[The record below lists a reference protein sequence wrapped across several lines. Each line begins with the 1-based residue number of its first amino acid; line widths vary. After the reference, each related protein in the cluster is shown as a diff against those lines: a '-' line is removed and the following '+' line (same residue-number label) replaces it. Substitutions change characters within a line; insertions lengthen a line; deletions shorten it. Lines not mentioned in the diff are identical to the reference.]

1 MNSKVPLR
9 QKRNRVWRSYTGG
22 KLIDLW
28 QKASDPMD
36 GDMPEEWV
44 ASTVVARG
52 NGRPPHEGLSLVEL
66 QDGGT
71 AYLKDLI
78 ESDKEAFL
86 GKRIAQRY
94 GDTALLVKM
103 LDSCERLTIQVHPD
117 KQFARRFLH
126 SEFGKTEGWYVLGG
140 REIDQQ
146 ESYVLFGFKEGV
158 TREKWADFF
167 RRQDIDG
174 MIDSL
179 HKIPVKPGD
188 VFIIH
193 GGVPHAIGSGCFLLE
208 IQEPTDYTMRVE
220 KTTPAGLSLDEM
232 LIHQGVGEERMLDCF
247 HYEALSYE
255 ETLKRWKPVP
265 KVVSETSEYTL
276 RALIDERHCD
286 CFSLSE
292 LTVRAN
298 AETYANGDFYVA
310 IVYEGGG
317 EVMASDYRMPVC
329 AGNELFIPADAP
341 VLNWMATS
349 SSLKILLCYPPM

>member
-1 MNSKVPLR
+1 MNNKIPLR

-28 QKASDPMD
+28 QKASDPED

-52 NGRPPHEGLSLVEL
+52 NGRPPQEGLSLVEL
-66 QDGGT
+66 PDGST

-86 GKRIAQRY
+86 GNRIAQRY

-140 REIDQQ
+140 REIDRQ

-158 TREKWADFF
+158 TREKWSDLF
-167 RRQDIDG
+167 RRQDIEG

-179 HKIPVKPGD
+179 HKVPVKPGD

-220 KTTPAGLSLDEM
+220 KTTPAGLSLDEI
-232 LIHQGVGEERMLDCF
+232 LVHQGVGEERMLDCF
-247 HYEALSYE
+247 HYDALSYE

-265 KVVSETSEYTL
+265 ETVSDTPAATL
-276 RALIDERHCD
+276 RRLIGKSHCD

-292 LTVRAN
+292 LIVHTH
-298 AETYANGDFYVA
+298 AETYSDGDFYVA
-310 IVYEGGG
+310 IVYEGSG
-317 EVMASDYRMPVC
+317 EVQAADYKMEIRS
-329 AGNELFIPADAP
+329 GDELFIPAAAP
-341 VLNWMATS
+341 ALTWRTAS
-349 SSLKILLCYPPM
+349 DPLKILLCYPPK